1 MSEPTNRPGE
11 PQLAAVPMDDTAE
24 DWELQQRRTEKRV
37 RVVSVVEYS
46 QYPRA
51 RRDQRRKVAY
61 TRDESV
67 SGMGLTSEEPEAV
80 GTLLRV
86 ANRGL
91 GTAECRDAL
100 ARVCWCSA
108 QPDGRYRLGL
118 RVIEKGQQRMLS
130 VRREGRSRSTLA
142 GTRATKET
150 LLRA

>member
-1 MSEPTNRPGE
+1 MSEPRDRPGE
-11 PQLAAVPMDDTAE
+11 PQLAAVPMGDTAE
-24 DWELQQRRTEKRV
+24 DWELQQHRTEKRV

-61 TRDESV
+61 TRDESE
-67 SGMGLTSEEPEAV
+67 SGMGLTSEEAEAV

-91 GTAECRDAL
+91 GAAECRDAL

-108 QPDGRYRLGL
+108 LPDGRYQMGL
-118 RVIEKGQQRMLS
+118 SVIEEGQQRMLS
-130 VRREGRSRSTLA
+130 VRRENASAATQVDST
-142 GTRATKET
+142 EVT
-150 LLRA
+150 LLRR